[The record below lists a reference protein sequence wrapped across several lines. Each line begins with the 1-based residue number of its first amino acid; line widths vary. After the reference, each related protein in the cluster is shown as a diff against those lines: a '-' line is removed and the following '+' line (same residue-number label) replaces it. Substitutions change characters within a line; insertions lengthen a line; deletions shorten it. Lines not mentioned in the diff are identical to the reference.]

1 MPYTTFRPEPP
12 TISYI
17 SRECE
22 TLVVQCNPTSDG
34 GAPIL
39 SYALYYYIANTDAA
53 NFRNTDA
60 ANFRNTNSGFSN
72 EEVMSYDTNQELTPD
87 FNGNRFNSRQFRVP
101 VIDGRT
107 YGF

>member
-1 MPYTTFRPEPP
+1 MPWTTFRPEPP

-34 GAPIL
+34 GAPIT

-53 NFRNTDA
+53 NFNRNSA
-60 ANFRNTNSGFSN
+60 SGFGNVN
-72 EEVMSYDTNQELTPD
+72 EEVMTFDSNQ
-87 FNGNRFNSRQFRVP
+87 
-101 VIDGRT
+101 
-107 YGF
+107 